1 MLVPTEGYMDDGIE
15 AAKRL
20 LANYTAQRQP
30 CTAER
35 QEAAEALL
43 GELGKLNR
51 QFGWEVISAEHIL
64 EVKFKRTPP
73 KSGRVREAC
82 LRYDTSQ
89 SPPKWLL
96 TVQDSGLSPAY
107 QAELNFT
114 FNLFD
119 KRFETSDGGSALLAV
134 VEQVV
139 EHMDDPSV

>member
-1 MLVPTEGYMDDGIE
+1 MDDEIK

-30 CTAER
+30 CTTER

-51 QFGWEVISAEHIL
+51 QFGWEVVTAEHIP
-64 EVKFKRTPP
+64 EVRFKRTPL
-73 KSGRVREAC
+73 KSGRVREAR

-114 FNLFD
+114 FNLLD

-139 EHMDDPSV
+139 KHMDDPSV